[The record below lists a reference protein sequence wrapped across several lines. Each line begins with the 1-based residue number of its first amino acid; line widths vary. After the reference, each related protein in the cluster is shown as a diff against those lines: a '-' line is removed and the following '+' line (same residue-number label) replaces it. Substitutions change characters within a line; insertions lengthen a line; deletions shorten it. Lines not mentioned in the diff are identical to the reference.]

1 MQITNYLGTITVDK
15 AVYLALT
22 KAAASKVE
30 GIRFIDSMFSMFLD
44 NRVKVENQNERP
56 NITVEVEVDYGL
68 NLPTKG
74 REIQRAVHDILTEF
88 LTIGLADI
96 NVYFRKVAVGA

>member
-1 MQITNYLGTITVDK
+1 MQITNHLGIISVEK
-15 AVYLALT
+15 AVYTALT
-22 KAAASKVE
+22 KAAVNKIE
-30 GIRFIDSMFSMFLD
+30 GIRFIDSMFTMLFD

-74 REIQRAVHDILTEF
+74 REIQEAVHAILTKF
-88 LTIGLADI
+88 LNIQLADI
-96 NVYFRKVAVGA
+96 NVYFRKVAVCI